1 MESNQRRVISLLV
14 DNQSGVLARVS
25 NLFCRRGFNIDSLTV
40 SATNDPTVSRI
51 TVSVSGT
58 EKELQQ
64 LILQTERLEVTRQV
78 FVLNESTALEREL
91 LLLKVV
97 ANVTNR
103 AELREIAGIYKA
115 KIIDLSPD
123 SMVFELTGR
132 PEKIDAFL
140 KLMSDYQILE
150 QCRTGVTA
158 LERGGMHQHI
168 QKPAQ
173 EVREAQFPLPGTR
186 CHYTPPSALPRC
198 HLSYRGEA
206 LAFRKTSSL
215 RQRLPSVGE
224 LSSECETERLPLAF
238 PLPGERKIHDAYHS
252 FLY

>member
-91 LLLKVV
+91 LLLKVM

-115 KIIDLSPD
+115 KIIDLSPFHT
-123 SMVFELTGR
+123 SMFITNLASIKTSYIHHHCYEFGTTSVFVCMGKPVPDYMGGDLTRKVMPIGVVMDERICTGYEYAAFYSDFKGYLRDLSQLETPFDGSR
-132 PEKIDAFL
+132 PQKEEKIPA
-140 KLMSDYQILE
+140 
-150 QCRTGVTA
+150 GV
-158 LERGGMHQHI
+158 
-168 QKPAQ
+168 
-173 EVREAQFPLPGTR
+173 
-186 CHYTPPSALPRC
+186 S
-198 HLSYRGEA
+198 
-206 LAFRKTSSL
+206 
-215 RQRLPSVGE
+215 
-224 LSSECETERLPLAF
+224 
-238 PLPGERKIHDAYHS
+238 
-252 FLY
+252 